1 MTRIELH
8 CTPDLALILGAIRP
22 ETMAH
27 HREMKNAGDLLVRDI
42 ATSLPMFWAWQM
54 TPQEMAAAR
63 LTTTSSQ

>member
-1 MTRIELH
+1 
-8 CTPDLALILGAIRP
+8 
-22 ETMAH
+22 
-27 HREMKNAGDLLVRDI
+27 MKNAGDLLVRDI